1 MRWSFSMQPIKFT
14 VTSLIPCRN
23 GSNQSATQF
32 GFWTN
37 FSHGYEDGLTCAT
50 RGPSWEP
57 YQTISTVYF
66 ILGILRTDLWS
77 QGIKRRAYKQE
88 RGENCFFAH
97 ETQFLLTPSLFAS
110 LTFLLFPSPD
120 ATITC
125 LMRNLSTD
133 DGDVNENGKQATG
146 LDWQNNNSA
155 RDHAFCTFLCR
166 HCTTTTWQFLIS
178 RFVED
183 VSTRQRLSFSIPE
196 LRYSPR
202 I

>member
-50 RGPSWEP
+50 RGPSREP

-77 QGIKRRAYKQE
+77 QGIKIRAYKRE

-110 LTFLLFPSPD
+110 LTFLLFSLPRRHYHIFNEELKHRRRRRQRERQRSNRFRLAEQQLCTRSGFLYISLPSLHD
-120 ATITC
+120 Y
-125 LMRNLSTD
+125 
-133 DGDVNENGKQATG
+133 DVKIPNFT
-146 LDWQNNNSA
+146 
-155 RDHAFCTFLCR
+155 FCGGR
-166 HCTTTTWQFLIS
+166 EHKTTTF
-178 RFVED
+178 F
-183 VSTRQRLSFSIPE
+183 F
-196 LRYSPR
+196 YSWTSVQS
-202 I
+202 

>member
-50 RGPSWEP
+50 RGRSREP

-77 QGIKRRAYKQE
+77 LGIKRRAYKQE

-110 LTFLLFPSPD
+110 LTFLLFSLPRRHYH
-120 ATITC
+120 IF
-125 LMRNLSTD
+125 
-133 DGDVNENGKQATG
+133 NEELKHRRPRRQRERQTSNRFRLAEH
-146 LDWQNNNSA
+146 NSA

-166 HCTTTTWQFLIS
+166 HCTTTTWKFLIS

-183 VSTRQRLSFSIPE
+183 MSTRQRLSFSIPE

>member
-1 MRWSFSMQPIKFT
+1 MGTLSNYKHGVFYIRYFE
-14 VTSLIPCRN
+14 N
-23 GSNQSATQF
+23 GP
-32 GFWTN
+32 
-37 FSHGYEDGLTCAT
+37 L
-50 RGPSWEP
+50 EP
-57 YQTISTVYF
+57 
-66 ILGILRTDLWS
+66 
-77 QGIKRRAYKQE
+77 GIKRRAYKQE

-120 ATITC
+120 ATVTF

-166 HCTTTTWQFLIS
+166 HCTTTT
-178 RFVED
+178 
-183 VSTRQRLSFSIPE
+183 
-196 LRYSPR
+196 
-202 I
+202 

>member
-23 GSNQSATQF
+23 WSNQSATQF

-50 RGPSWEP
+50 RGPSREP

-77 QGIKRRAYKQE
+77 LDIKRQAYKQE

-97 ETQFLLTPSLFAS
+97 ETQFLLTPSLF
-110 LTFLLFPSPD
+110 LPIVFPPP
-120 ATITC
+120 TP
-125 LMRNLSTD
+125 LSHE
-133 DGDVNENGKQATG
+133 GDVNENVKQATG

-166 HCTTTTWQFLIS
+166 HCTTTTWKFLIS

-183 VSTRQRLSFSIPE
+183 VSTRQRLSFSIP
-196 LRYSPR
+196 
-202 I
+202 

>member
-14 VTSLIPCRN
+14 VTSLIPCSN

-50 RGPSWEP
+50 RGPSREP

-77 QGIKRRAYKQE
+77 LDIKRQAYKRE

-97 ETQFLLTPSLFAS
+97 ETQFLLTPSLFTS

-166 HCTTTTWQFLIS
+166 HCTTTTWKFLIS

-183 VSTRQRLSFSIPE
+183 VSTRQRLSFSIPQ
-196 LRYSPR
+196 LRYSLR

>member
-14 VTSLIPCRN
+14 VTALIPCRS

-50 RGPSWEP
+50 RGPSREP
-57 YQTISTVYF
+57 YQTVSTVYF

-77 QGIKRRAYKQE
+77 QGIKIRAYKQE

-110 LTFLLFPSPD
+110 LTFLLFSLPRRHYHIFNEELKHRRRRRQRKRQTSNRFRLAQQQLCTWSRFLYISLPSLHD
-120 ATITC
+120 Y
-125 LMRNLSTD
+125 
-133 DGDVNENGKQATG
+133 DVKIPNFT
-146 LDWQNNNSA
+146 
-155 RDHAFCTFLCR
+155 FCGG
-166 HCTTTTWQFLIS
+166 HEHKTTTF
-178 RFVED
+178 F
-183 VSTRQRLSFSIPE
+183 F
-196 LRYSPR
+196 YSWTSVQS
-202 I
+202 